1 MKLATV
7 NPRMDFNNDSH
18 LSKDAFQSRGALPH
32 SLYPLDS
39 VMAAFPYGF
48 QPQQMP
54 ALHSAIAGGAENQ
67 FPVNSLNAA
76 LRRNPTD
83 GFGEATPTQVIE
95 EKFFWLIKW
104 SVYINMIS
112 NQSLH
117 L

>member
-48 QPQQMP
+48 LPQQMP
-54 ALHSAIAGGAENQ
+54 ALHSAIAGGTEN
-67 FPVNSLNAA
+67 LNAA

-112 NQSLH
+112 NKSLH